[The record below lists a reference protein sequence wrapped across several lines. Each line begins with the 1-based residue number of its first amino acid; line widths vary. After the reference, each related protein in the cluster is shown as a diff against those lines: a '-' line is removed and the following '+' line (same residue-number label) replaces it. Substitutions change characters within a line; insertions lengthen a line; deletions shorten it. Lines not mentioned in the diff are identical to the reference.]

1 LPEPSG
7 AVKIAVSAQRAT
19 PEGEEIRMSDFSMTI
34 GGEAVATEDSFGVVN
49 PATAEVFA
57 HAPECSRDQLD
68 AAMDSAAKAYREWRS
83 DEAVRRQCLRDAAG
97 ILMAQFADL
106 APILTAE
113 QGKPLNDSNL
123 EMFGSAMWCQYFAD
137 LEIPRQILQD
147 DDEALVEVVN
157 RPLGVVAAIT
167 PWNFPVN
174 LAFWKIAPALLA
186 GNTMVLKPSPFTPL
200 STLKIGELLRPIFPP
215 GVLNV
220 VSGGDDLG
228 AWMTSHPVPRKIS
241 FTGSIETGKLVAA
254 AAAPDL
260 KRLTLELG
268 GNDPAIILDDADPSA
283 VADGIFGGAF
293 ANNGQIC
300 SAIKRVYVPER
311 LYDDVVEALSTR
323 ARAITVGD
331 GTAADTKLGPINNAP
346 QYERVKELVA
356 DAIAH
361 GATASAGGSPLDRPG
376 YFFEPTIL
384 SGLSDGVRIV
394 DEEQFGP
401 ALPVISY
408 RDVDDV
414 VDRANG
420 THFGLSGS
428 VWGTDTDRAAE
439 IAGRLEAG
447 TAWVNTHL
455 AMGPQFPFG
464 GFKWSGIGVENGPWG
479 LHEFTDIQTM
489 HRSKTASLSPISSM
503 VVS

>member
-1 LPEPSG
+1 
-7 AVKIAVSAQRAT
+7 
-19 PEGEEIRMSDFSMTI
+19 MSDFSMTI
-34 GGEAVATEDSFGVVN
+34 GGEAVATEGTFGVRN

-57 HAPECSRDQLD
+57 EAPECSRAQLD
-68 AAMDSAAKAYREWRS
+68 AAMDSAAKAFPQWRADEEARRGYLRE
-83 DEAVRRQCLRDAAG
+83 AAG
-97 ILMAQFADL
+97 VLMSSLEEL
-106 APILTAE
+106 APLLTSE
-113 QGKPLNDSNL
+113 QGKPLNDANL
-123 EMFGSAMWCQYFAD
+123 EMFGSAMWCTYFAD

-147 DDEALVEVVN
+147 DEEAFVEIVN

-200 STLKIGELLRPIFPP
+200 STLKVGELLRSVLPP

-220 VSGGDDLG
+220 VSGGDELG
-228 AWMTSHPVPRKIS
+228 AWMTGHPVPRKIS
-241 FTGSIETGKLVAA
+241 FTGSIETGKKVAA
-254 AAAPDL
+254 SAAPDL
-260 KRLTLELG
+260 KRVTLELG
-268 GNDPAIILDDADPSA
+268 GNDPAIILDDADPAA
-283 VADGIFGGAF
+283 VVDGIFGGAF

-311 LYDDVVEALSTR
+311 LYDEVVEALAAR
-323 ARAITVGD
+323 ARSITVGD
-331 GTAADTKLGPINNAP
+331 GTEAGNKLGPINNAP
-346 QYERVKELVA
+346 QFERVSELVA
-356 DAIAH
+356 DALAH
-361 GATASAGGSPLDRPG
+361 GATAAAGGKPMDRPG
-376 YFFEPTIL
+376 YFFEPTVL

-408 RDVDDV
+408 RDVDDAV
-414 VDRANG
+414 ERANA

-428 VWGTDTDRAAE
+428 VWGTDTDRASE
-439 IAGRLEAG
+439 VAGRLEAG
-447 TAWVNTHL
+447 TAWVNVHL
-455 AMGPQFPFG
+455 ALGPQFPFG

-479 LHEFTDIQTM
+479 LHEFTEIQTM
-489 HRSKTASLSPISSM
+489 HRSKSTTGLSPISSM